1 MCIHACVCI
10 SDSRLSLKL
19 KQKSVHPPSQLYL
32 FMPSASQHPHAC
44 KHTTHPVRVT
54 QTHQKKQAPR
64 WGLVTRDFVL
74 IIPCRSEESPLIT
87 RFLAQREVIVY
98 HILCTIF
105 IYTPP
110 FNSFLLQDIN
120 NLVRFS
126 SHFFG
131 SLQHRPRSNMLAHT
145 LKKWPKSL

>member
-1 MCIHACVCI
+1 MWCIHTAEWGWCVYVCIHACVCI

-98 HILCTIF
+98 HILCAIF
-105 IYTPP
+105 TVYIHHLST
-110 FNSFLLQDIN
+110 
-120 NLVRFS
+120 
-126 SHFFG
+126 HFYCRI
-131 SLQHRPRSNMLAHT
+131 LII
-145 LKKWPKSL
+145 